1 MPFGLRCATADFSRM
16 YQKVLG
22 PSEDEPEGLLGRI
35 CRVWVDDNV
44 IYTGLVEGAA
54 EHDTHRGALAS
65 ILRRLVAH
73 DMCIKPSKCI
83 WATTRLPFLGH
94 IVLAGAGLV
103 PDPAKVQALI
113 EAAPPICVSDLR
125 TFIGASGWLSKHV
138 EEYARLVAPLRTV
151 CNMFD
156 AKVKA
161 DISEVWQHQPE
172 ALAAFTALKV
182 ALCTPPVLVFPDFSK
197 PFLILTDASG
207 GEDGGYGCCLAQLD
221 KDGKER
227 PIAYHSAGLSK
238 AQKHFGIMEA
248 ETAALMMAL
257 RKWRTYTQG
266 NITIA
271 ITDHSAI
278 TSMLK
283 PDKEF
288 KSRKIQN
295 WAVEMSEHD
304 LIIAKRAGRVHFT
317 ADFLSRCKRE
327 KDRATLDNLYKLLW
341 GRTAELMPHL
351 KLNELF
357 HLYSNEARLNR
368 LAHEVQNAQLIQET
382 DDGGKRV
389 YTVPDMITAIGT
401 GDRTLREQDLLI
413 EDPDSRIGYFFDM
426 ITAVTPVAKVAAV
439 TVDWILEEQ
448 VNDEFC
454 QRMKQHLGKEVE
466 AESDYEEEDEELED
480 EPEELEEEPAGA
492 EEGAA
497 TVDKALQMKRR
508 KAAAYE
514 ADRRL
519 RMKVCS
525 SAPYFALT
533 ADGLL
538 VNLQHRR
545 KGSDGEIAKELDMM
559 QRIYIPAAS
568 TELQNE
574 IIDALHAEAG
584 HPKSLRTYQLLLQR
598 VYWQGMFASVHERVS
613 KCTKCQ
619 FHAARP
625 AKAPLLGH
633 QVATRC
639 GEKIALDVVHLPK
652 TARGNEYALTAVDVY
667 SRYGFLVP
675 LPDIKAATVLRAIR
689 ERILVLGLGKPDV
702 YLLDGGSEF
711 KAEVQAAI
719 EAWDADAHVH
729 APLRKEAAGIIEI
742 FNKTIEDRMAML
754 CEDTNTWDECFT
766 EALDSYN
773 GLVHQACSDGIT
785 AAISP
790 AEVFLGRRMRFSVDS
805 ISKLEDDVWELPGK
819 AAQRLRKMAVQV
831 SRFIAE
837 ARAQYFMKQE
847 RQDPHS
853 KTKLRVFNIG
863 DEVTIHRPTGEKK
876 LDKLSPL
883 QDGPFEVVSQGTTGA
898 DYMVKRLG
906 TAGKPRCVHVDQMRE
921 LKRVVPDAEA
931 EELPEAKKYGKKFEV
946 LAIVGEKG
954 MTRRTKQFKVL
965 WVGYKTTTWEPS
977 ANVDHCADRIKEW
990 ITLKPEEQHRLE
1002 EMTDEELVEEFEP
1015 EAAEE
1020 EAAAV
1025 SNDTIA
1031 VMIADPPIQIL
1042 PDVPADPNRR
1052 LVGDTRALRI
1062 MLADCLP
1069 TCWLQL
1075 LSPGIPTAF
1084 EDVVTTVRDDLM
1096 ETETQVIQQS
1106 GSARLAIRDKI
1117 MAQAD
1122 IELEIALE
1130 HDETNW
1136 SLTNPWKSNTMTT
1149 EASKA
1154 MAVEIRL
1161 VLDATVVTYLSRSA
1175 AYLAQADGEVI
1186 AAVQE
1191 DTETLEEPL
1200 MPGGAQQ
1207 RYEQRLLR
1215 KQRWADAGMIVASIQ
1230 RQVEE
1235 QSGCDSEFQCIPCD
1249 TTDTTVKPK
1258 VKAVEATTEAKVN
1271 KQTSQ
1276 QIPQPAGSPAEQTQ
1290 ELAAGQAV
1298 QMNLLPQLQMT
1309 GLISKVMAMAGYS
1322 MEQLRATVAS
1332 PPCETF
1338 SLADASNI
1346 SRGHFYRNHSMYT
1359 KPPRSRASCKTP
1371 EQVFKRQMA
1380 IDHDNLVKYLTE
1392 SYMADKEEGYEYDFL
1407 MENPAAS
1414 LRQRPYMRGERI
1426 EGWMQRKTVDYCA
1439 FGMPY
1444 KKSTDIWTSLKDWHP
1459 VGKTGNGKCNDGRCK
1474 QGWRKSSGRF
1484 NHRQRIGGPARL
1496 QPKGKNVKKLLWRLP
1511 QLLTHE
1517 FTEQLRQTQ
1526 TSKEQKVVIDFF
1538 SGGESWKAAVEEAGY
1553 IYLPVDVRTLTT
1565 PTVTSSAETV
1575 SSVVHSQ

>member
-1 MPFGLRCATADFSRM
+1 
-16 YQKVLG
+16 
-22 PSEDEPEGLLGRI
+22 
-35 CRVWVDDNV
+35 
-44 IYTGLVEGAA
+44 
-54 EHDTHRGALAS
+54 
-65 ILRRLVAH
+65 
-73 DMCIKPSKCI
+73 
-83 WATTRLPFLGH
+83 
-94 IVLAGAGLV
+94 
-103 PDPAKVQALI
+103 
-113 EAAPPICVSDLR
+113 
-125 TFIGASGWLSKHV
+125 
-138 EEYARLVAPLRTV
+138 
-151 CNMFD
+151 
-156 AKVKA
+156 
-161 DISEVWQHQPE
+161 
-172 ALAAFTALKV
+172 
-182 ALCTPPVLVFPDFSK
+182 
-197 PFLILTDASG
+197 
-207 GEDGGYGCCLAQLD
+207 
-221 KDGKER
+221 
-227 PIAYHSAGLSK
+227 
-238 AQKHFGIMEA
+238 
-248 ETAALMMAL
+248 
-257 RKWRTYTQG
+257 
-266 NITIA
+266 
-271 ITDHSAI
+271 
-278 TSMLK
+278 
-283 PDKEF
+283 
-288 KSRKIQN
+288 
-295 WAVEMSEHD
+295 VEMSEHD

-341 GRTAELMPHL
+341 GRTAELIPHL

-357 HLYSNEARLNR
+357 HLYSNEARLSR

-426 ITAVTPVAKVAAV
+426 ITAVTPVAKVSAI

-448 VNDEFC
+448 ANDEFC
-454 QRMKQHLGKEVE
+454 QRMKQHLGREVE
-466 AESDYEEEDEELED
+466 AESDYEEEDEESED
-480 EPEELEEEPAGA
+480 ELEELEEAAAEE

-508 KAAAYE
+508 KAAAHQ

-519 RMKVCS
+519 RMKVYS

-538 VNLQHRR
+538 INLQHRR

-559 QRIYIPAAS
+559 QRIYIPTTS

-574 IIDALHAEAG
+574 IIDALHVEAG

-598 VYWQGMFASVHERVS
+598 VYWPGMFAAVHERIS

-639 GEKIALDVVHLPK
+639 GEKLALDVVHLPK

-675 LPDIKAATVLRAIR
+675 LPNIKAATVLTAIR

-742 FNKTIEDRMAML
+742 FNKTIEDRLSML
-754 CEDTNTWDECFT
+754 CEDTSTWDECFT

-773 GLVHQACSDGIT
+773 GLVHQACSDGVT

-790 AEVFLGRRMRFSVDS
+790 AEVFLGRRMRFSVDA
-805 ISKLEDDVWELPGK
+805 ISKLEDDIWELPGK
-819 AAQRLRKMAVQV
+819 AAQRLRKMAIQV

-853 KTKLRVFNIG
+853 KTKLRVFNVA

-898 DYMVKRLG
+898 DYLIKRLG

-921 LKRVVPDAEA
+921 LKRVIPETEA

-946 LAIVGEKG
+946 RAIVGEKG

-965 WVGYKTTTWEPS
+965 WVGYSTTTWEPS

-990 ITLKPEEQHRLE
+990 ITRKPEEQHRLE
-1002 EMTDEELVEEFEP
+1002 EMTDDELVEEFKP

-1020 EAAAV
+1020 EAA
-1025 SNDTIA
+1025 TIA
-1031 VMIADPPIQIL
+1031 SDTVAVMTADPPIQIL
-1042 PDVPADPNRR
+1042 PDAPENPNRR
-1052 LVGDTRALRI
+1052 LISDVRALRI

-1069 TCWLQL
+1069 TCWLGL
-1075 LSPGIPTAF
+1075 LSPGIPTTAF
-1084 EDVVTTVRDDLM
+1084 EDVVTTARDDLM
-1096 ETETQVIQQS
+1096 DTEIRVIQQS
-1106 GSARLAIRDKI
+1106 SSARLAIRDKI

-1122 IELEIALE
+1122 LELEIALE
-1130 HDETNW
+1130 HDDTNW
-1136 SLTNPWKSNTMTT
+1136 PL
-1149 EASKA
+1149 ASPETARA
-1154 MAVEIRL
+1154 MAVEIRT

-1175 AYLAQADGEVI
+1175 AHLAKANSVVI

-1191 DTETLEEPL
+1191 DTDALEEPL
-1200 MPGGAQQ
+1200 RPKGAQQ

-1215 KQRWADAGMIVASIQ
+1215 KQRWEDAGMIVASIQ
-1230 RQVEE
+1230 QRMKHAEE
-1235 QSGCDSEFQCIPCD
+1235 QIRCDSEFQCIPCNA
-1249 TTDTTVKPK
+1249 TEATVKPE
-1258 VKAVEATTEAKVN
+1258 VKAVEATTEAKVDG
-1271 KQTSQ
+1271 KASQ
-1276 QIPQPAGSPAEQTQ
+1276 QIPQPAGSPAEQEQ
-1290 ELAAGQAV
+1290 ELQAGQAV

-1309 GLISKVMAMAGYS
+1309 GLISKVMAMAGHS

-1484 NHRQRIGGPARL
+1484 NHRQRIGGPAKL

-1526 TSKEQKVVIDFF
+1526 TNKEQKVVIDFF

-1565 PTVTSSAETV
+1565 PTVTSSAV
-1575 SSVVHSQ
+1575 